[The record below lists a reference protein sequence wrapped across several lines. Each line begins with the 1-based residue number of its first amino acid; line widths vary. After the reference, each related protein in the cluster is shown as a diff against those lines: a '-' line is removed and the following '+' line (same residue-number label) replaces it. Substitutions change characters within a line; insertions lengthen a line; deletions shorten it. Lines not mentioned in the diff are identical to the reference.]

1 MTARGLDAPAI
12 TEECY
17 RTYLKALLAGDRQ
30 ACIDIFQDRLRQG
43 ISLKALY
50 LDLVQ
55 RAMYEVGTL
64 WERNRVS
71 VATEHLASA
80 TTEVVLTTVYPL
92 LFSQPHKDL
101 RAIITCVPDEYHQ
114 IGARMVA
121 DFFELHGW
129 HGFTLGAN
137 TPTEGLLQ
145 MIGER
150 DPSVVGFSMSMLFNR
165 AHLERMVAAV
175 NQAFPALILLIGGRA
190 FQGPDGRQAR
200 EQMRNRFPGL
210 NYLESLNDL
219 EAYLTNVFSPRP
231 RCHE

>member
-1 MTARGLDAPAI
+1 MNGAPAI
-12 TEECY
+12 AEEGY
-17 RTYLKALLAGDRQ
+17 RTYLKALLAGDRY
-30 ACIDIFQDRLRQG
+30 ACADIFQDLLRQG
-43 ISLKALY
+43 VSLKTLY

-80 TTEVVLTTVYPL
+80 TTEMVLTTVYPL
-92 LFSQPHKDL
+92 LFSRPHKDL
-101 RAIITCVPDEYHQ
+101 RAIITCVPNEYHQ

-121 DFFELHGW
+121 DFFELQGW

-137 TPTEGLLQ
+137 TPTDGLLQ

-150 DPSVVGFSMSMLFNR
+150 EPDLVGFSMSMLFNR
-165 AHLERMVAAV
+165 TQLELMVAAV
-175 NQAFPALILLIGGRA
+175 SQRFPTLRLLIGGRA

-200 EQMRNRFPGL
+200 EQIRDRFRGL
-210 NYLESLNDL
+210 SYLESLNDL
-219 EAYLTNVFSPRP
+219 EDYLSRG
-231 RCHE
+231 